1 MLIKAELRTIS
12 FVNKQRE
19 QENERREEKD
29 LDRIAY
35 KMKYDLQKRRTNQA
49 FFLLFFIYNQ
59 NHNDLNFK
67 LLNKMKKRSNL
78 EYDDS
83 HWEQRI
89 IFK

>member
-1 MLIKAELRTIS
+1 MLIKAELRIIS

-29 LDRIAY
+29 LDGIAY

-78 EYDDS
+78 EYDDC
-83 HWEQRI
+83 H
-89 IFK
+89 

>member
-1 MLIKAELRTIS
+1 
-12 FVNKQRE
+12 
-19 QENERREEKD
+19 
-29 LDRIAY
+29 
-35 KMKYDLQKRRTNQA
+35 
-49 FFLLFFIYNQ
+49 
-59 NHNDLNFK
+59 LNFK

>member
-1 MLIKAELRTIS
+1 MLIKAELRIIS

-78 EYDDS
+78 EYDDC
-83 HWEQRI
+83 H
-89 IFK
+89 